1 MLSSSSSLMLGI
13 APRTTLL
20 DFCLRIFLA
29 AFGFCSTMTFS
40 IFFSSTFF
48 SRLRTSISFFSSMF
62 STCLFSWIRFS
73 CRASFCSSVFL
84 MAVVTHTS
92 PSSVFFAVL
101 IISCR
106 SLTSLRR
113 IFSAITL
120 SRRSASRSAFAI
132 SRCHFLSF
140 TTSLSFFTSS
150 IFSDLTSWTTC
161 SFCCFFSSFFLLSRS
176 SSSSSILSFSSCAAS
191 WPFTWSCMSSF
202 SSSAFS
208 SATLT
213 PFSCSASSACFR
225 SFTAPISSRSSAFS
239 FIASATIA
247 SCTCTCSSSSL
258 IVSIS
263 NLLLWLSFMWT
274 SSAAVML
281 SVLSIRTFWHSCPI
295 CWRSSRLT
303 PLWLLLLPEPA
314 ADIRLPEC
322 EAEWLLTLLVPT
334 TPGPTMVLER

>member
-202 SSSAFS
+202 SSMASSAS
-208 SATLT
+208 SATLC
-213 PFSCSASSACFR
+213 FWAASSLTFL
-225 SFTAPISSRSSAFS
+225 SFTASSCCTTSALRAASFATASAFC
-239 FIASATIA
+239 
-247 SCTCTCSSSSL
+247 CTSSSC
-258 IVSIS
+258 
-263 NLLLWLSFMWT
+263 NF
-274 SSAAVML
+274 SS
-281 SVLSIRTFWHSCPI
+281 
-295 CWRSSRLT
+295 
-303 PLWLLLLPEPA
+303 
-314 ADIRLPEC
+314 
-322 EAEWLLTLLVPT
+322 
-334 TPGPTMVLER
+334 